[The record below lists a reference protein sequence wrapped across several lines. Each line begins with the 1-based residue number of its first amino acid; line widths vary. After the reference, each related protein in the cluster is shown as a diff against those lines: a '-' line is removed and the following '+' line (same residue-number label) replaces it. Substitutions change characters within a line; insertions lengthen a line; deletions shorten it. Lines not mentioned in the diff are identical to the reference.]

1 MGPPQLRY
9 FPAGSEDM
17 YKYDGE
23 RLQENL
29 VEYVKGEKWRDSE
42 KILIPGKRQ
51 RKIEVVHDEL

>member
-29 VEYVKGEKWRDSE
+29 AEYVKGEKWRDSE

-51 RKIEVVHDEL
+51 RKI